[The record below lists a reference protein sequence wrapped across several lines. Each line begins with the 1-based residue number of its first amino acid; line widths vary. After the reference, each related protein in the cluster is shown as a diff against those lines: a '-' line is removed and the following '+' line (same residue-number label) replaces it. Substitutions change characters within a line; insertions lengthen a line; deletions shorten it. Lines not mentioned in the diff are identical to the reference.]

1 MAVLILACCVV
12 LMLYHHVGYPFLLR
26 LLARRTE
33 RRRSLSQADERFS
46 GPTVA
51 TPSVELL
58 IPAHNEERVIRRKM
72 INCTEL
78 DYPSDKLAIVIAL
91 DGCRDGTETILKA
104 TLVEYPVNNTRTVA
118 IESNI
123 GKIGVLNRLIPELQ
137 ADLVGLSD
145 ASALLSPDAIERAV
159 RHFIDPHVGVVCGTY
174 SMPEDAAPG
183 ERAYWDYQ
191 IQIKSDEALVAAP
204 MGAHGAFYMFR
215 RELWTPLEPDT
226 INDDFM
232 LPMRMVAGGWKAIY
246 DRQIV
251 ATELEA
257 TNSRQDFRRR
267 VRIGAGNLQQALRLW
282 TLANPMKPALAFVF
296 VSGKGLRS
304 IMPFILLA
312 GFAAS
317 VSLALSGGLVWQL
330 LLVAEVAAALLV
342 IVAAAMPG
350 RAPRPLNFLIYLVQG
365 YVAAGLGALLLL
377 SGRARTAWQVSR
389 AGRNSVHHPTSA
401 DTQP

>member
-1 MAVLILACCVV
+1 MAVSTLACCVV

-26 LLARRTE
+26 LLARRIE
-33 RRRSLSQADERFS
+33 RRRSRSEAGAFPS
-46 GPTVA
+46 GPAVA
-51 TPSVELL
+51 TPSTGLL

-72 INCTEL
+72 INCAQL
-78 DYPSDKLAIVIAL
+78 DYPSEKLAIVIAL
-91 DGCRDGTETILKA
+91 DGCRDGTETVLKA
-104 TLVEYPVNNTRTVA
+104 TLAEYSLDNARAVA
-118 IESNI
+118 IEPNI
-123 GKIGVLNRLIPELQ
+123 GKIGVLNRLIPEMQ
-137 ADLVGLSD
+137 ADLVALSD
-145 ASALLSPDAIERAV
+145 ASALLSPDAIGRAV

-174 SMPEDAAPG
+174 SMPEDASPG

-191 IQIKSDEALVAAP
+191 IRIKSDEALVAAP

-215 RELWTPLEPDT
+215 RTLWTPLEPDT
-226 INDDFM
+226 INDDFV
-232 LPMRMVAGGWKAIY
+232 LPMRMVAAGWKAIY

-282 TLANPMKPALAFVF
+282 TLANPKKPGLAFVF

-317 VSLALSGGLVWQL
+317 VWLALSGGLVWQVL
-330 LLVAEVAAALLV
+330 LGAELAAGVLA
-342 IVAAAMPG
+342 IAAAAMPG
-350 RAPRPLNFLIYLVQG
+350 RAPRPLNSFIYLVQG

-377 SGRARTAWQVSR
+377 SGQARTAWQVSK
-389 AGRNSVHHPTSA
+389 AGRSSVHHPTSA
-401 DTQP
+401 DTQR